1 MTPQKTQIA
10 QLIHLAKIDGAL
22 DSKEVML
29 IYGLAHKHGITK
41 FEMDEIIASSS
52 DDLMTVPTTEDE
64 RIKYFYQLLILSTVD
79 FTVSDEEIEFLTRI
93 GEKFQLNP
101 NRVQKAIAHIVG
113 NHETDLDESSIQ
125 SIFG

>member
-41 FEMDEIIASSS
+41 FEMDEIIASTG
-52 DDLMTVPTTEDE
+52 DDLMSVPTTEDE

-79 FTVSDEEIEFLTRI
+79 FNVSDAEIEFLTRI
-93 GEKFQLNP
+93 GEKFQLKP
-101 NRVQKAIAHIVG
+101 GRVQKAIAHIVG
-113 NHETDLDESSIQ
+113 NHKTDLDQSAIR
-125 SIFG
+125 SIFD